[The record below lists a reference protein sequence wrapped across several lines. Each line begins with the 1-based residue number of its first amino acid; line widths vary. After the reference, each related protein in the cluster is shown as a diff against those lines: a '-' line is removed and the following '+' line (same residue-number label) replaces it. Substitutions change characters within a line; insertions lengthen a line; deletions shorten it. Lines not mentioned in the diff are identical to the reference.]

1 MQMDLMAMD
10 KGKGKPVF
18 LQALTRDKVGL
29 DNGGGGG
36 GGALVSCKED
46 FGGMMI
52 FFGNNSRRCTAWGA
66 AGLILPF
73 IYNKDLC

>member
-29 DNGGGGG
+29 YNGGGGG
-36 GGALVSCKED
+36 GPLVSCKEY
-46 FGGMMI
+46 FGGMRSFGI
-52 FFGNNSRRCTAWGA
+52 FRGNNMPT
-66 AGLILPF
+66 
-73 IYNKDLC
+73 

>member
-29 DNGGGGG
+29 DKGEGGGGG
-36 GGALVSCKED
+36 
-46 FGGMMI
+46 FGK
-52 FFGNNSRRCTAWGA
+52 
-66 AGLILPF
+66 L
-73 IYNKDLC
+73 

>member
-18 LQALTRDKVGL
+18 LQALTRDKVGC
-29 DNGGGGG
+29 DNGGG

-46 FGGMMI
+46 FGGMRSFAI
-52 FFGNNSRRCTAWGA
+52 FRGNNMPR
-66 AGLILPF
+66 
-73 IYNKDLC
+73 

>member
-36 GGALVSCKED
+36 GALVSCKED

-52 FFGNNSRRCTAWGA
+52 FF
-66 AGLILPF
+66 LKQP
-73 IYNKDLC
+73 

>member
-36 GGALVSCKED
+36 ALVSCKED
-46 FGGMMI
+46 FGGMRSFANMP
-52 FFGNNSRRCTAWGA
+52 R
-66 AGLILPF
+66 
-73 IYNKDLC
+73 

>member
-29 DNGGGGG
+29 DKGDG

-46 FGGMMI
+46 FGGMRSFAI
-52 FFGNNSRRCTAWGA
+52 FRGNNMPR
-66 AGLILPF
+66 
-73 IYNKDLC
+73 

>member
-29 DNGGGGG
+29 YKMGVGGGG
-36 GGALVSCKED
+36 
-46 FGGMMI
+46 FGK
-52 FFGNNSRRCTAWGA
+52 
-66 AGLILPF
+66 L
-73 IYNKDLC
+73 

>member
-1 MQMDLMAMD
+1 MD

-36 GGALVSCKED
+36 EPLVSCKED
-46 FGGMMI
+46 FGGMRSFAI
-52 FFGNNSRRCTAWGA
+52 FRGNNMPR
-66 AGLILPF
+66 
-73 IYNKDLC
+73 

>member
-29 DNGGGGG
+29 YKGGRGG
-36 GGALVSCKED
+36 
-46 FGGMMI
+46 
-52 FFGNNSRRCTAWGA
+52 WGDR
-66 AGLILPF
+66 GLW
-73 IYNKDLC
+73 

>member
-29 DNGGGGG
+29 YKMGGEGGG
-36 GGALVSCKED
+36 
-46 FGGMMI
+46 FGK
-52 FFGNNSRRCTAWGA
+52 
-66 AGLILPF
+66 L
-73 IYNKDLC
+73 